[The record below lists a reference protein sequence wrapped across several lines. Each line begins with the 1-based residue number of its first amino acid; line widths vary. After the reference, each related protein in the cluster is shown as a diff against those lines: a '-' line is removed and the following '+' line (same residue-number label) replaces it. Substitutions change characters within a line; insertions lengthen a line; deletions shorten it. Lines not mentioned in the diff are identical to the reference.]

1 MVDKKINQSVLVI
14 LVHPNLH
21 QSAINKALFTGALD
35 VPGVDV
41 HDLYETYSDGIIDI
55 EHEQKLIEQYDTIVF
70 QHPFYWYSAPSLLK
84 EWFDLVLQYN
94 YAYGPLGQAL
104 KDKKWLS
111 VITTGGSKVAYC
123 QTGHNRFSM
132 RELLTPFDQ
141 TAHLCQ
147 MEFLPPFVLHSAR
160 VLGQERQSLDK
171 QVENY
176 QQVLSELVSGELVI
190 SLEWQLMNERWE
202 QS

>member
-1 MVDKKINQSVLVI
+1 MSNNMQNKTVLLI

-21 QSAINKALFTGALD
+21 QSTINRALFEGA
-35 VPGVDV
+35 VEMGGVDI
-41 HDLYETYSDGIIDI
+41 HDLYRVYPDGVIDV
-55 EHEQKLIEQYDTIVF
+55 EQEQRLIEQYDTLVF

-94 YAYGPLGQAL
+94 YAYGPEGEAL
-104 KDKKWLS
+104 KGKKWLS
-111 VITTGGSKVAYC
+111 VITTGGSKLAYC

-147 MEFLPPFVLHSAR
+147 MEFLPPFVLHGAR
-160 VLGQERQSLDK
+160 ALGREKEELETQISHYKLVLTELA
-171 QVENY
+171 
-176 QQVLSELVSGELVI
+176 SEQIKRDSN
-190 SLEWQLMNERWE
+190 WRLMNDRWE
-202 QS
+202 QD